1 MTLSVFPTPIV
12 DPNAPKERLYGDLRA
27 IHHFQFNFDGND
39 TVGYYRVL
47 LHGGQQISNMRT
59 FIESLGNGP
68 ASGKN
73 IRMGIYAQDDPMDD
87 TLAPNAK
94 VAETASINLAGAAG
108 TFVTGALVAPFT
120 PPVTGWYWV
129 ALACENAGVTFR
141 GTGAYPAGFAKI
153 REEGTT
159 NYDLPAS
166 AAGVE
171 LESAA
176 LYVAAVE
183 D

>member
-1 MTLSVFPTPIV
+1 MTSVFPQPIV
-12 DPNAPKERLYGDLRA
+12 DPAAPRERLYGDLRA
-27 IHHFQFNFDGND
+27 LHHFQFNFAGNS

-59 FIESLGNGP
+59 FVEALGGGP

-73 IRMGIYAQDDPMDD
+73 IRMGIYDQTDLMDD
-87 TLAPNAK
+87 TLGPNAK
-94 VAETASINLAGAAG
+94 VAETASTNLGGAAG
-108 TFVTGALVAPFT
+108 TFVTAALTSPFT
-120 PPVTGWYWV
+120 PPVTGWYWL
-129 ALACENAGVTFR
+129 ALACQNAGVTFR

-153 REEGTT
+153 REESTT
-159 NYDLPAS
+159 NDNLPAT
-166 AAGVE
+166 AAGSE